1 MLELSIDEGFIM
13 LLNYCCYHSHLAPL
27 SFSFPSCVCYK
38 HKFISVRFSK
48 NEHFFK
54 SEILS
59 EEEFYG
65 AFYADTFSDCLSDTY
80 TIVSE
85 DGSSSEYSSGLDDVN
100 IRPTNRQKNPS
111 DWFWYETSTWNSPCW
126 RRCVWCVRCNY
137 TFLIF
142 CFFLVLLGHHK
153 AMPGLCLAVV
163 GGGYSQ
169 VVVGGLPS
177 AVEHRL

>member
-27 SFSFPSCVCYK
+27 SFSFPPCVCYK

-59 EEEFYG
+59 EEELYG
-65 AFYADTFSDCLSDTY
+65 AFYADAFSDCLSDTY

-85 DGSSSEYSSGLDDVN
+85 DDNSSEYSSDFN
-100 IRPTNRQKNPS
+100 NMNNRPTKK
-111 DWFWYETSTWNSPCW
+111 T
-126 RRCVWCVRCNY
+126 
-137 TFLIF
+137 
-142 CFFLVLLGHHK
+142 
-153 AMPGLCLAVV
+153 
-163 GGGYSQ
+163 
-169 VVVGGLPS
+169 
-177 AVEHRL
+177 